1 MRPGP
6 APTCPFSPSGC
17 SCCSDRPCC
26 TGDRGETAVAAC
38 REDHRGDGRRLR
50 RGVGLGS
57 LPDEGSLT
65 PVHRRRRR
73 PHDPGVHHA
82 GEPGPAVRSPA
93 SATPAPAARIETTE
107 RVFFGRPNETIAIP
121 GTYHGVTAAATLRIQ
136 LRVPG
141 GWEDFPLAVV
151 TQETGSFQAYVEL
164 GRGEYRL
171 RLVDPATGTTSKTL
185 TLLLL

>member
-1 MRPGP
+1 MKIIVATVVAFVGVLLTGAFLMREP
-6 APTCPFSPSGC
+6 APPATDG
-17 SCCSDRPCC
+17 
-26 TGDRGETAVAAC
+26 AA
-38 REDHRGDGRRLR
+38 
-50 RGVGLGS
+50 
-57 LPDEGSLT
+57 
-65 PVHRRRRR
+65 
-73 PHDPGVHHA
+73 DPTTLA
-82 GEPGPAVRSPA
+82 STSPA
-93 SATPAPAARIETTE
+93 SSAPPSASPVSAPPVSAPRIETTE

-136 LRVPG
+136 IRVPG

-171 RLVDPATGTTSKTL
+171 RLVDPATGTTSKDL

>member
-1 MRPGP
+1 
-6 APTCPFSPSGC
+6 
-17 SCCSDRPCC
+17 
-26 TGDRGETAVAAC
+26 
-38 REDHRGDGRRLR
+38 
-50 RGVGLGS
+50 
-57 LPDEGSLT
+57 
-65 PVHRRRRR
+65 
-73 PHDPGVHHA
+73 
-82 GEPGPAVRSPA
+82 
-93 SATPAPAARIETTE
+93 
-107 RVFFGRPNETIAIP
+107 
-121 GTYHGVTAAATLRIQ
+121 VTAAATLRIQ

>member
-1 MRPGP
+1 VKIIVATVVAFVGVLVSGAFLMRDPSPPSTDGAADRTTQASTTPASP
-6 APTCPFSPSGC
+6 APPS
-17 SCCSDRPCC
+17 
-26 TGDRGETAVAAC
+26 A
-38 REDHRGDGRRLR
+38 
-50 RGVGLGS
+50 
-57 LPDEGSLT
+57 
-65 PVHRRRRR
+65 
-73 PHDPGVHHA
+73 
-82 GEPGPAVRSPA
+82 SPA

-141 GWEDFPLAVV
+141 GWEDFPLPVV
-151 TQETGSFQAYVEL
+151 TQETGSFQAFVEL

-171 RLVDPATGTTSKTL
+171 RLVDPATGTTSKDL